1 MKRVGY
7 DADTGKY
14 YFRDQDGTLWEGPEG
29 AQYGELTKG
38 ESAFPLC
45 NFFAR
50 AGNSITNCGNS
61 FRKYCCRDE

>member
-14 YFRDQDGTLWEGPEG
+14 YFREGDGTLWEGPEG

-38 ESAFPLC
+38 LSAFLILFIIRVLETDP
-45 NFFAR
+45 
-50 AGNSITNCGNS
+50 
-61 FRKYCCRDE
+61 